1 MSTPLQ
7 TVIKPA
13 FVVLMVFSA
22 VAMFFSFEAD
32 DDTHDVVGVGERK
45 KQEEHETTV
54 GFVTLY

>member
-7 TVIKPA
+7 TVTKPA

-32 DDTHDVVGVGERK
+32 DDTHDVVGVGERQNK
-45 KQEEHETTV
+45 KNTKQ
-54 GFVTLY
+54 L